1 MEEEEDD
8 MEGDEEEPFNDD
20 EVDDVAPEDD
30 EASYEK
36 EDEESKT
43 SLDSHELEWIEKKKY
58 AKDEKVHFPCP
69 YPGCKESYVE
79 KRAILG
85 HVRFRHWTHG
95 EYLDTEGKLI
105 SGPKY
110 KPKSNWSQE
119 KPKVKAPEP
128 KPEPK
133 GQRSASEMEPGKGDE
148 GNLAEIGKKAEV
160 KGKLRLLLRT
170 ISEVADPGQRNSMMP
185 TREVLMD
192 YIKRLSLQKI
202 TDEEVDEIDMKLEDN
217 LIPEVRKV
225 LGDEVVN
232 KIRPSPG
239 TPAAPQVSKLTND
252 TRAAKLRGNVRQYL
266 LNLTN
271 LPQSRKDM
279 LMAEREVL
287 LGLSRRLLVKDLKE
301 EDLNEVEDTFENEAR
316 ISIDSAI
323 QQAKAAAA
331 SSPRAS
337 PSDMEL
343 QMAQK
348 KEELE
353 LVRADRLIAEEEVR
367 RKQSLEAMR
376 SGQGTSLSGTMV
388 PLMRPKMTDKGELV
402 KDDKGQPVMETT
414 YVPVDQAQN
423 QNNILIPLLMS
434 GKLGGND
441 NMTPILVAMMNNQ
454 AAMQKSQTDMF
465 MAMIANQNKGGP
477 NTNELMLQMEN
488 NRMKM
493 MADLEAKRLEAN
505 KAGDPQMAMMRDE
518 LKATRDAQQRTQ
530 DAFHK
535 QQLDYMHQEMTDLKQ
550 YAYRDTLGELEK
562 SKERLERLGIINPA
576 SKDAETKALE
586 ESSKLTREG
595 MMRLDK
601 ATTDLKE
608 LFAPMVAAN
617 AAVIQAQAGQN
628 KPLRR
633 ALTDEE
639 KKDAYRQILD
649 NIEQEE
655 EEG

>member
-1 MEEEEDD
+1 MEEEEED
-8 MEGDEEEPFNDD
+8 MEGDEEEPFND
-20 EVDDVAPEDD
+20 EEADDAAPEED

-43 SLDSHELEWIEKKKY
+43 SFDSHELEWIEKKKY

-95 EYLDTEGKLI
+95 EYLDAEGKPI

-119 KPKVKAPEP
+119 KTKAKVPEQ
-128 KPEPK
+128 KPEPQ
-133 GQRSASEMEPGKGDE
+133 GQRSASEMTEGKGE
-148 GNLAEIGKKAEV
+148 EENLAEIGKKAEV

-170 ISEVADPGQRNSMMP
+170 ISEVADPSQRNSMMP

-202 TDEEVDEIDMKLEDN
+202 TDEEVNEIEMKLEDN
-217 LIPEVRKV
+217 LIPEARKV
-225 LGDEVVN
+225 LGDEIVN
-232 KIRPSPG
+232 KIKPAPG
-239 TPAAPQVSKLTND
+239 VVPPPHASKLSND
-252 TRAAKLRGNVRQYL
+252 TRAAKLRGMVRQYL

-271 LPQSRKDM
+271 LPQSRKDT

-287 LGLSRRLLVKDLKE
+287 LGLSRRLLVKDLKD

-316 ISIDSAI
+316 MPIDTAIS
-323 QQAKAAAA
+323 QAKAAAA
-331 SSPRAS
+331 NSPRAS

-376 SGQGTSLSGTMV
+376 AGQGNTLSGSMV

-402 KDDKGQPVMETT
+402 KDDKGQPIMETT

-423 QNNILIPLLMS
+423 ANNILIPLLMS

-465 MAMIANQNKGGP
+465 MAMIANQNKAGP

-505 KAGDPQMAMMRDE
+505 KAGDPQMTMMREE

-530 DAFHK
+530 EAFHK
-535 QQLDYMHQEMTDLKQ
+535 QQLDYMHNELNDLKQ

-562 SKERLERLGIINPA
+562 QKERLERLGIINPA
-576 SKDAETKALE
+576 AKDAETRALE
-586 ESSKLTREG
+586 KSTELTKEG
-595 MMRLDK
+595 LNKLDK
-601 ATTDLKE
+601 GMSDIKE
-608 LFAPMVAAN
+608 LFAPLVAAN

-633 ALTDEE
+633 AMSDEE
-639 KKDAYRQILD
+639 KKDAYRQILN

-655 EEG
+655 DEG